1 MVRTCPS
8 LAMAGSLLSLC
19 HSGEFYVVQERE
31 RKDDIHVKRA
41 VDADDELGIFFALD
55 YPILAEMGA
64 IVGQPHRP
72 PYINVLPF
80 LAAPQIFCLSGR
92 QICATVHVHPPIG

>member
-1 MVRTCPS
+1 M
-8 LAMAGSLLSLC
+8 LC
-19 HSGEFYVVQERE
+19 RRE